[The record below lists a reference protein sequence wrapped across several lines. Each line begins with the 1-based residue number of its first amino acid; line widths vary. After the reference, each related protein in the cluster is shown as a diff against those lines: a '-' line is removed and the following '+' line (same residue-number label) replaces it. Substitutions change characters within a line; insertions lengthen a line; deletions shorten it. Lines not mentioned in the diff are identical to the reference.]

1 MPGGMFGLYAC
12 KYTKTTWCRRVCMNI
27 RVAEVMGSVMRF
39 MGRGAAMQAVPW
51 DGVEGQTA
59 TKQLL
64 GSAGLPC
71 VIYYSAG

>member
-1 MPGGMFGLYAC
+1 
-12 KYTKTTWCRRVCMNI
+12 MNI